1 MRTGANVMAKIVIV
15 EDDQNIGQEVTQV
28 LSNAG

>member
-15 EDDQNIGQEVTQV
+15 EDDQNICQEFKK
-28 LSNAG
+28 NPYEE